1 MNNYFNSIKGLL
13 MILVVVCVAGFAI
26 LFVQGQFGLRSVE
39 HAAIQMG
46 DGKDVVADILPPPLY
61 IIEPHLL
68 AYQLLDAPV
77 AERGALAQRYQ
88 QLRKDYNDRNAY
100 WVGKG
105 GAVEAPVAQS
115 LLGKQKE
122 RGEAY
127 WTQLEQ
133 AFIPAVLAGRD
144 EEARK
149 VFSELKGLYEAHRSG
164 VDATVLLANQW
175 AGERLADL
183 SATTQRTLWIMSVV
197 VGVCVVVAILIFF
210 VVSGRIARLLG
221 AEPEELRADMER
233 LAQGDL
239 RPSGHIGTTGSK
251 GSVLGTLIHAR
262 ERIRE
267 LVEKT
272 GRDSVTVDQQVSH
285 VQQTLDRLEKSAD
298 ELADATM
305 STSTAMEE
313 ISSSMAMIVEQAGSA
328 QAAVAEAERET
339 SKGTEART
347 RNQASVERIAT
358 ASHAAQ
364 QSVAALGEHS
374 KEVTGIVQ
382 TIRSIAEQTNL
393 LALNAAIEAARAGEQ
408 GRGFAVVA
416 DEVRKLAESTTQATG
431 EIAKL
436 INSIHNG
443 INDAVVLIN
452 ASVADIEEGRRSA
465 DESGQALSYI
475 RERVAAAMAA
485 VGDIVNATHEVN
497 SAARQINDNM
507 ARVSSL
513 ADAGQATARETA
525 TAGKAL
531 GEVSVHLNQSL
542 KAFHY

>member
-1 MNNYFNSIKGLL
+1 

-39 HAAIQMG
+39 QAAIQMG

-77 AERGALAQRYQ
+77 AERVALAERYK

-105 GAVEAPVAQS
+105 AAVEAPVAQS
-115 LLGKQKE
+115 LLGKQKDQ
-122 RGEAY
+122 GEAY
-127 WTQLEQ
+127 WTLLEKTV
-133 AFIPAVLAGRD
+133 IPAVLAGRD

-149 VFSELKGLYEAHRSG
+149 VFGELKGLYEAHRSG

-183 SATTQRTLWIMSVV
+183 SATTQHTLWIMSVV
-197 VGVCVVVAILIFF
+197 VGICVVVAILIFF

-239 RPSGHIGTTGSK
+239 RPSGRSGSA
-251 GSVLGTLIHAR
+251 GSVLSTLIHAR

-285 VQQTLDRLEKSAD
+285 VQLTLGRLEMSSK
-298 ELADATM
+298 ELADATL
-305 STSTAMEE
+305 STSAAMEE

-328 QAAVAEAERET
+328 QAAVAEADRET
-339 SKGTEART
+339 SKGTEARA
-347 RNQASVERIAT
+347 RNQASVERIAV

-364 QSVAALGEHS
+364 QSVASLGEHS

-416 DEVRKLAESTTQATG
+416 DEVRKLAESTTQATA

-436 INSIHNG
+436 INTIHSG
-443 INDAVVLIN
+443 IDDAVVSIN

-465 DESGQALSYI
+465 EESGQALTHI
-475 RERVAAAMAA
+475 HERVTAAMAA
-485 VGDIVNATHEVN
+485 VADIVNATHEVN
-497 SAARQINDNM
+497 GAARQINSNM
-507 ARVSSL
+507 AQVSSL

-525 TAGKAL
+525 TAGKVL
-531 GEVSVHLNQSL
+531 GDVSAHLNQSL
-542 KAFHY
+542 RVFHY

>member
-1 MNNYFNSIKGLL
+1 MNSYFNSIKGLL
-13 MILVVVCVAGFAI
+13 LILVVVCVAGFAI

-61 IIEPHLL
+61 IIEPHLIT
-68 AYQLLDAPV
+68 YQLLDAPV
-77 AERGALAQRYQ
+77 SERGALAERYK

-100 WVGKG
+100 WLGKG
-105 GAVEAPVAQS
+105 NEVEAPVAQS
-115 LLGKQKE
+115 LLGKQKVQ
-122 RGEAY
+122 GEAY

-149 VFSELKGLYEAHRSG
+149 VFGELKGLYEGHRSG
-164 VDATVLLANQW
+164 VDATVVLANQW

-183 SATTQRTLWIMSVV
+183 SATTQRTLWAMSAV
-197 VGVCVVVAILIFF
+197 VGICVVVAILMFF

-221 AEPEELRADMER
+221 AEPEELRAEMER

-239 RPSGHIGTTGSK
+239 RPSGHVGKGSK
-251 GSVLGTLIHAR
+251 GSVLSTLIHAR

-272 GRDSVTVDQQVSH
+272 GRDSVTVDQQVSQ
-285 VQQTLDRLEKSAD
+285 VQLTLGRLEKSAD
-298 ELADATM
+298 ELADATL
-305 STSTAMEE
+305 STSAAMEE

-328 QAAVAEAERET
+328 QAAVAEADRET
-339 SKGTEART
+339 SKGTDART
-347 RNQASVERIAT
+347 RNQASVERIAA

-364 QSVAALGEHS
+364 QSVASLGEHS

-416 DEVRKLAESTTQATG
+416 DEVRKLAESTTQATA
-431 EIAKL
+431 EIANL
-436 INSIHNG
+436 IGTIHNG
-443 INDAVVLIN
+443 INDAVVSIN

-465 DESGQALSYI
+465 DESGQALSHI
-475 RERVAAAMAA
+475 HDRVAAAMAA
-485 VGDIVNATHEVN
+485 VADIVNATHEVN

-531 GEVSVHLNQSL
+531 GDVSVHLNQSL
-542 KAFHY
+542 QAFHY

>member
-26 LFVQGQFGLRSVE
+26 LFIQGQFGLRSVE

-77 AERGALAQRYQ
+77 SERGALAERYK

-100 WVGKG
+100 WLGKG
-105 GAVEAPVAQS
+105 DAVEAPVAQS
-115 LLGKQKE
+115 LLGKQKDQ
-122 RGEAY
+122 GEAY

-133 AFIPAVLAGRD
+133 TFMPAVLAGRD

-149 VFSELKGLYEAHRSG
+149 VFGELKGLYEAHRSG
-164 VDATVLLANQW
+164 VDASVLLANQW

-183 SATTQRTLWIMSVV
+183 SATTQRTLWVMSVV
-197 VGVCVVVAILIFF
+197 VGICVVVAILIFF

-239 RPSGHIGTTGSK
+239 RPSGRSGRE

-262 ERIRE
+262 ERIRV
-267 LVEKT
+267 LVEQT

-285 VQQTLDRLEKSAD
+285 VQLTLGRLEKSAD
-298 ELADATM
+298 ELADATL
-305 STSTAMEE
+305 STSAAMEE

-328 QAAVAEAERET
+328 QTAVADADRES

-347 RNQASVERIAT
+347 RNQASVERIAV

-364 QSVAALGEHS
+364 QSVASLGEHS

-416 DEVRKLAESTTQATG
+416 DEVRKLAESTTQATA

-436 INSIHNG
+436 IGTIHSG
-443 INDAVVLIN
+443 IDDAVISIN

-465 DESGQALSYI
+465 EESGQALTHI
-475 RERVAAAMAA
+475 HERVAAAMAA

-497 SAARQINDNM
+497 GAARQINNNM

-525 TAGKAL
+525 TAGKIL
-531 GEVSVHLNQSL
+531 GDVSVHLNQSL
-542 KAFHY
+542 RAFHY